1 MANSFE
7 ELIFSRDPDSQNG
20 RKRKCY
26 QFLGILLFAIS
37 IFIIPYVISKIEIS
51 EVKGEMNEIEA
62 KIKEWKIMDYNDR
75 KSEPVD
81 LTNIRKKVEQ
91 LKTDMTVRKINEE
104 KNQKDINDM
113 KKDLEQLKEKKSLG
127 VLPTGTAS
135 EEDQIGALKNKSTA
149 FFKYDI
155 IQGTESAF
163 YRFEEKMNF
172 KV

>member
-1 MANSFE
+1 
-7 ELIFSRDPDSQNG
+7 
-20 RKRKCY
+20 
-26 QFLGILLFAIS
+26 
-37 IFIIPYVISKIEIS
+37 
-51 EVKGEMNEIEA
+51 
-62 KIKEWKIMDYNDR
+62 MDYNDR

-104 KNQKDINDM
+104 NNQKDIHDM
-113 KKDLEQLKEKKSLG
+113 KKDLG
-127 VLPTGTAS
+127 
-135 EEDQIGALKNKSTA
+135 TA
-149 FFKYDI
+149 FFKYEI

>member
-7 ELIFSRDPDSQNG
+7 EWIFSRDPESQNG

-26 QFLGILLFAIS
+26 QFLGILIFAVG
-37 IFIIPYVISKIEIS
+37 IFVIPYIISKVEIS
-51 EVKGEMNEIEA
+51 EVKEELHEIEA
-62 KIKEWKIMDYNDR
+62 NIKELKTMDYNDR

-104 KNQKDINDM
+104 NNQKDIHDM
-113 KKDLEQLKEKKSLG
+113 KKDLG
-127 VLPTGTAS
+127 
-135 EEDQIGALKNKSTA
+135 TA
-149 FFKYDI
+149 FFKYEI